1 MELIESLRFALRKR
15 IVRDAGIISQLQY
28 QMEGKDAPAN
38 VDLYVRETIIQS
50 DVTENFQ
57 SGLNYQFLCEYN
69 VFVNRTELPD
79 VTGQLYRIG
88 GLFRKEFPAGTNI
101 ALDGW
106 SGVNAFTENPVLFN
120 AISQEDDW
128 FSLPVI
134 LNVSIIAD
142 RGATNGN
149 GD

>member
-1 MELIESLRFALRKR
+1 
-15 IVRDAGIISQLQY
+15 
-28 QMEGKDAPAN
+28 
-38 VDLYVRETIIQS
+38 
-50 DVTENFQ
+50 
-57 SGLNYQFLCEYN
+57 
-69 VFVNRTELPD
+69 
-79 VTGQLYRIG
+79 
-88 GLFRKEFPAGTNI
+88 LFRKEFPAGTNI

-142 RGATNGN
+142 NGATNGN